1 MKKEEIKIY
10 KQRLLELR
18 QRLRGDVTSMAD
30 VALGSE
36 NSESSSMPIHMAE
49 LGSENFEQE
58 FTLSLMASEEG
69 TLNLIEGA
77 LVRIEKGSYA
87 TCTECERKIPKTR
100 LNAIPYTPLCYKC
113 AESGE
118 NSSNGHRFIDHGAN
132 GREVHGKGA
141 AAHGTKERGVSSR
154 RVNRPR

>member
-1 MKKEEIKIY
+1 MNKEDVKKY
-10 KQRLLELR
+10 KLRLLELR

-36 NSESSSMPIHMAE
+36 SSESTTMPIHMAE
-49 LGSENFEQE
+49 LASENFEQE
-58 FTLSLMASEEG
+58 FTLSLVASEEG

-77 LVRIEKGSYA
+77 LVRIENGSYA
-87 TCTECERKIPKTR
+87 TCAECEKKIPKTR
-100 LNAIPYTPLCYKC
+100 LNAIPYAPLCFKC

-118 NSSNGHRFIDHGAN
+118 NSTNGHRFTDHGAN
-132 GREVHGKGA
+132 GSTKRGKKAG
-141 AAHGTKERGVSSR
+141 SSR

>member
-1 MKKEEIKIY
+1 MNKEDLKKY
-10 KQRLLELR
+10 KLRLLELR

-36 NSESSSMPIHMAE
+36 NSESTSMPIHMAE

-77 LVRIEKGSYA
+77 LVRIENGSYA
-87 TCTECERKIPKTR
+87 TCTECDKKIPKTR
-100 LNAIPYTPLCYKC
+100 LNAIPYAPLCFKC

-118 NSSNGHRFIDHGAN
+118 NTTNGHRFTDHGAN
-132 GREVHGKGA
+132 G
-141 AAHGTKERGVSSR
+141 SSKTGSRR

>member
-1 MKKEEIKIY
+1 MNKEEIKKY
-10 KQRLLELR
+10 KLRLLELR

-36 NSESSSMPIHMAE
+36 SSESTSMPIHMAE

-77 LVRIEKGSYA
+77 LIRIENGNYA
-87 TCTECERKIPKTR
+87 TCTECEKKIPKTR
-100 LNAIPYTPLCYKC
+100 LNAIPYAPLCFKC

-118 NSSNGHRFIDHGAN
+118 SATNGHRFTDHGTN
-132 GREVHGKGA
+132 GKTGHGKNTRSG
-141 AAHGTKERGVSSR
+141 RQ
-154 RVNRPR
+154 VNRPR